1 MTPEHERY
9 VWLRDGKSHFGGWGG
24 SAPFVMSPNRSRLY
38 AIAVV
43 RAAALDA
50 EIDADIINTTVEK
63 LHAENAI
70 VERELM
76 PSPVDRYSDEYGDA
90 LFKLAQSE
98 LGWDE
103 ARTKIAM
110 DFKR

>member
-9 VWLRDGKSHFGGWGG
+9 VWLRDGKSHWGGWCG

-43 RAAALDA
+43 RSAALDA
-50 EIDADIINTTVEK
+50 EIDADIINTTVEN
-63 LHAENAI
+63 LHAENAV

-76 PSPVDRYSDEYGDA
+76 PAPVDRDSDEYSDM
-90 LFKLAQSE
+90 LFKLAQTE
-98 LGWDE
+98 LGWTDE
-103 ARTKIAM
+103 RTKIAM